1 MSDRPDTEPGETPR
15 PDERTGGEDIEI
27 PVRPETQPETEPAEA
42 PETEAPS
49 GGERR
54 ADAVSSAEEQ
64 PLREE
69 AAESID
75 ISELGED
82 DIKEAVQKAGER
94 DKLYDKFLRARAELE
109 NFRKR
114 ALREQETV
122 RDIAVMDLV
131 RLVLPVLDN
140 FDRALDSASDHK
152 KFKAFHKGIALIEQQ
167 LYKAL
172 EEGGVERIKAVGKHF
187 DPNFHEAVTM
197 EDNKDRP
204 DGTVLEELQKGYVYR
219 GRVLRPAKVRI
230 SRKP

>member
-1 MSDRPDTEPGETPR
+1 MSDKPDTEPGEPLR
-15 PDERTGGEDIEI
+15 PDEQTGGEDIEI
-27 PVRPETQPETEPAEA
+27 PVQPEA
-42 PETEAPS
+42 
-49 GGERR
+49 
-54 ADAVSSAEEQ
+54 Q
-64 PLREE
+64 PVREE
-69 AAESID
+69 AAERID

-82 DIKEAVQKAGER
+82 DIREAVQKAEER
-94 DKLYDKFLRARAELE
+94 DRLYDKFLRARAELE

-114 ALREQETV
+114 ALREREAAS
-122 RDIAVMDLV
+122 DIAVMDLV

-152 KFKAFHKGIALIEQQ
+152 KFKAFHKGIALIEQH

-197 EDNKDRP
+197 EDNEDKP

-219 GRVLRPAKVRI
+219 GRVLRPVKVRI